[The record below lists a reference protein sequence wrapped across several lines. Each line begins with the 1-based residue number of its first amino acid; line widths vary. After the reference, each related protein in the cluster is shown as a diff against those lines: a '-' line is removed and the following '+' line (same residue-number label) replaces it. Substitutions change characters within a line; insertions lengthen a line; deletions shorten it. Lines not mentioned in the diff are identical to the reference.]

1 MTERIELESEAW
13 YRAVAEGR
21 LPAASDLLAADR
33 VPMTLGLS
41 WRDGASVDVRR
52 QAGYSAVVTGEPHPS
67 R

>member
-21 LPAASDLLAADR
+21 LSAASDRLSASHIS
-33 VPMTLGLS
+33 VSLGLP
-41 WRDGASVDVRR
+41 WHDGTAVDVRR
-52 QAGYSAVVTGEPHPS
+52 QAGYSAVVTTGEQHS